1 MLRRFKS
8 SAHRRLGELRTSGL
22 RARLRTQVRE
32 LDARGISIISNNC
45 VAGILYEMA
54 GLPKRSPTAGIYFSD
69 LAYARFLDDLA
80 KSRTE
85 FWTELEPT
93 DLVFNENQHCW
104 ALPVEPGGQ
113 LVFLHYPT
121 AEDAVA
127 KWRRRMDRSRGKT
140 LFVISSILDGIS
152 LDSIDDPLKRFPY
165 TFTIDGDPTP
175 PADEIVLIPAFLR
188 DLSSYVDSILS
199 DWPHQPSDPLPVHR
213 YN

>member
-1 MLRRFKS
+1 MSRLVNSTGKTKSGAPLVRRTSRPKRPSIDLTTRFTSFQSNPSFEESMLRRFKS

-113 LVFLHYPT
+113 LVF
-121 AEDAVA
+121 
-127 KWRRRMDRSRGKT
+127 
-140 LFVISSILDGIS
+140 
-152 LDSIDDPLKRFPY
+152 
-165 TFTIDGDPTP
+165 
-175 PADEIVLIPAFLR
+175 
-188 DLSSYVDSILS
+188 
-199 DWPHQPSDPLPVHR
+199 
-213 YN
+213 